1 MASLVHYRMMPP
13 PINRPEEPPRVIAGR
28 RNSSGLSRDIEIIEV
43 LGGAEAAAS
52 DGLGVVRVAQLTGRD
67 KTVVSRS
74 LATLADAG
82 LVDRDPR
89 SLNYRLG
96 SRVFALAARSA
107 ESALASRARPLIH
120 RIAHSTRET
129 THLCVLRGGNVLTV
143 LSALSPHEFRST
155 GWEGVTTAAWRT
167 PSGRVLISDWDR
179 ESLRAWYA
187 EHGHDQPIV
196 GPLNPTMAAIG
207 FAVLDKPPESKARI
221 HDFASL
227 LVEVDHIRARG
238 FATLDEEL
246 ELGVVGASA
255 PVTDF
260 TGRIVA
266 AINVSAPKSRI
277 GDRLDVLGNY
287 VRTAAAELSQILGA
301 SKNSSQS
308 PAARGQAR

>member
-1 MASLVHYRMMPP
+1 MAIEVDYLDMATPSLNPNARS
-13 PINRPEEPPRVIAGR
+13 RSSSSR
-28 RNSSGLSRDIEIIEV
+28 RNSSGLTRDIELVEI
-43 LGGAEAAAS
+43 LGSAEAMAS
-52 DGLGVVRVAQLTGRD
+52 DGLGVVRVAQLSGRD

-82 LVDRDPR
+82 LVDRDPQ

-107 ESALASRARPLIH
+107 ESALAARARPAIH
-120 RIAHSTRET
+120 RIAHATRET

-179 ESLRAWYA
+179 DSLRSWYA
-187 EHGHDQPIV
+187 EHGHDRPIV
-196 GPLNPTMAAIG
+196 GPLDPAMSAAG
-207 FAVLDKPPESKARI
+207 FAVLDSPPEGKARI
-221 HDFASL
+221 HDFDSL
-227 LVEVDHIRARG
+227 LAEVDGIRVRG
-238 FATLDEEL
+238 YATLDEEL
-246 ELGVVGASA
+246 ERGVVGASA

-277 GDRLDVLGNY
+277 GDRLDVLGSY
-287 VRTAAAELSQILGA
+287 VRTAAAELSQLLGA
-301 SKNSSQS
+301 TK
-308 PAARGQAR
+308 AG

>member
-1 MASLVHYRMMPP
+1 MEPAAMSPADRSGSLV
-13 PINRPEEPPRVIAGR
+13 GR
-28 RNSSGLSRDIEIIEV
+28 RNSSGLTRDIEIIEI
-43 LGGAEAAAS
+43 LGSSEAMAS

-82 LVDRDPR
+82 LVDRDPQ

-96 SRVFALAARSA
+96 SRIFALAARSA
-107 ESALASRARPLIH
+107 ESTLAARARPMIH

-179 ESLRAWYA
+179 ESLRSWYA
-187 EHGHDQPIV
+187 EHGHDRPIV
-196 GPLNPTMAAIG
+196 GPLDPAMSASG
-207 FAVLDKPPESKARI
+207 FVVLDTPPEGKARI
-221 HDFASL
+221 HDFESL
-227 LVEVDHIRARG
+227 LVEVERIRERG
-238 FATLDEEL
+238 YATLDEEL
-246 ELGVVGASA
+246 ESGVVGASA

-277 GDRLDVLGNY
+277 GDRLEVLGTY
-287 VRTAAAELSQILGA
+287 VRTAAAELSQALGA
-301 SKNSSQS
+301 PK
-308 PAARGQAR
+308 AH